1 MPGVRA
7 CLLAHLTVLPANG
20 CTVAGDGIQRLPVC
34 MQVLFLVCSRLPRLN
49 LLGHRLFRL
58 SLCRN
63 EDLLSFVL
71 LNRSPT
77 YEVPL
82 SCTQNHRQIL
92 RSVSPSL
99 ITTPSILLFHYTCFS
114 TIVLIDRC
122 VTMPMS
128 HVGLTVSHI
137 PSATSFYLSALQPLG
152 YRFIGH
158 QGDSIGLG
166 IDSADFYLTQAPIG
180 YVHQQDAST
189 SSTTNRPRTR
199 PSPNHLAFLAESRL
213 IVRECY
219 AAALSSGALP
229 SGAPKYRNEDCS
241 CFNAAVEDLDGNTVE
256 FIFRQPHGEGDRC
269 DTIAPPQD
277 QRVLTWQKDVADRSV
292 RDDAQSIA
300 QSMVSR
306 GSLASKASRAKS
318 RMQTALDLASST
330 SKSVRSEAPSQGM
343 TRTSTAPAKADFP
356 SKTLIGTALGAA
368 AGAAIIFAMSKAE
381 ASNARDEAEHLAYM
395 SKSRPRRRSYGDS
408 RPPPPRA
415 ETIREPV
422 LPTAPT
428 KPDSR
433 RFHRNYSTTE
443 SAFSRGPP
451 PPPTKAMRMIE
462 ATGHDSEDDDVQV
475 ALSRYS
481 GMKAMPTR
489 SRTIDDYEYA
499 PKSKAGRSDAPSGHG
514 IKRATTLP
522 VEAIEERPNYYLEAP
537 PPKSN
542 VSRHSSRYETPRSHV
557 SGSRHSA
564 HRRSSHDDANLKRH
578 DSGISMHSSRS
589 RRDRE
594 SDAGR
599 RSSGSKASTIKPPRR
614 DAYEQA
620 TALAAALPKAPGS
633 KAPSSCYFPAA
644 ISLPPSHAP
653 SKVSR
658 SNAPSTYVSAPQEPL
673 APVASKQS
681 WEDFIGEESDGL
693 GDIKTV
699 LPEDSISCVDLAKPK
714 AKRDGHRSGSR
725 HSRREERRKERDGGS
740 RHTAVT
746 TLPYREKGKE
756 EDRDGKRSILGFA

>member
-1 MPGVRA
+1 
-7 CLLAHLTVLPANG
+7 
-20 CTVAGDGIQRLPVC
+20 
-34 MQVLFLVCSRLPRLN
+34 
-49 LLGHRLFRL
+49 
-58 SLCRN
+58 
-63 EDLLSFVL
+63 
-71 LNRSPT
+71 
-77 YEVPL
+77 
-82 SCTQNHRQIL
+82 
-92 RSVSPSL
+92 
-99 ITTPSILLFHYTCFS
+99 
-114 TIVLIDRC
+114 
-122 VTMPMS
+122 MS

-166 IDSADFYLTQAPIG
+166 IDSADFFLTQAPIG
-180 YVHQQDAST
+180 YVHRQDT
-189 SSTTNRPRTR
+189 YVSSKTNRLRTR

-219 AAALSSGALP
+219 AAALNSGALP
-229 SGAPKYRNEDCS
+229 SGAPNYRNDDCS

-269 DTIAPPQD
+269 DTIAPPED
-277 QRVLTWQKDVADRSV
+277 QRVLTWQKDVADSAV
-292 RDDAQSIA
+292 QDDAESVA

-318 RMQTALDLASST
+318 RMQTALDLASSS
-330 SKSVRSEAPSQGM
+330 SKSVRSEAPSQGI
-343 TRTSTAPAKADFP
+343 TRTNTTSAKTDFP
-356 SKTLIGTALGAA
+356 SKTLIGTALSAA
-368 AGAAIIFAMSKAE
+368 AGAAIMFAMSKAE
-381 ASNARDEAEHLAYM
+381 SNNARDEAEHLAYM
-395 SKSRPRRRSYGDS
+395 SKSRPRRRSYSDS

-415 ETIREPV
+415 ETIREPIP
-422 LPTAPT
+422 PTAPS

-443 SAFSRGPP
+443 SAFSRRPP
-451 PPPTKAMRMIE
+451 PPPTKAMRMLE
-462 ATGHDSEDDDVQV
+462 ATGHNSEDDDVQA

-499 PKSKAGRSDAPSGHG
+499 PPKSKAGRSDAPSGHG
-514 IKRATTLP
+514 MKRATTLP
-522 VEAIEERPNYYLEAP
+522 VEPIEERPNYYLEAP

-557 SGSRHSA
+557 SGSRHTT

-594 SDAGR
+594 SDTGR

-620 TALAAALPKAPGS
+620 AALAAALPKAPGS

-644 ISLPPSHAP
+644 ISLPPSHAS
-653 SKVSR
+653 SKASR
-658 SNAPSTYVSAPQEPL
+658 SHAPSTYVSAPQEPL
-673 APVASKQS
+673 EPVASKQS
-681 WEDFIGEESDGL
+681 WEDFVAEESDGL

-699 LPEDSISCVDLAKPK
+699 LPEDSISCVDLSKPK
-714 AKRDGHRSGSR
+714 TRKESHGSSR
-725 HSRREERRKERDGGS
+725 HSTRREERRKERDGGS

-746 TLPYREKGKE
+746 TLPYRERGKDKE
-756 EDRDGKRSILGFA
+756 RDGKRSILGFA